1 MDRDKFIEKIT
12 NIGKFLRIKA
22 GKEKFPAELR
32 TEFPDIIAFLCD
44 LSEDELCAILS
55 LEIVTPNTLTYTL
68 RRAITDKEIIPENC
82 GLVNI
87 AEIARK
93 IQENADN
100 FARKT
105 ETEMRFIVKIAQFFI
120 EKSPKIILS
129 YYPPYRFS
137 LYGDVNTSENTY
149 EIETSRVKIFKILR
163 SLHDTNWNV
172 VDLKLLKKSISEM
185 CGIVITDFEV
195 KNTSIEISTSL

>member
-149 EIETSRVKIFKILR
+149 EIETSP
-163 SLHDTNWNV
+163 
-172 VDLKLLKKSISEM
+172 
-185 CGIVITDFEV
+185 
-195 KNTSIEISTSL
+195 